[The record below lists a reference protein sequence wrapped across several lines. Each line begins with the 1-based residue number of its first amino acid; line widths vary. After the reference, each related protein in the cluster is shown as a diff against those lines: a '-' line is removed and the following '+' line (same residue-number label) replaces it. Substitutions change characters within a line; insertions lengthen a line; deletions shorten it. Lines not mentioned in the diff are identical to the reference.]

1 MGRSRLSVVV
11 KISALIGMR
20 SWRQLVFLSL
30 SLPVHF
36 RWYIGYCGFY
46 SLDTGLWSMWLR
58 FCFADNKETL
68 LGQGADPVTGR
79 TQMMALVRAMVLTM
93 LSNEDA

>member
-1 MGRSRLSVVV
+1 
-11 KISALIGMR
+11 
-20 SWRQLVFLSL
+20 
-30 SLPVHF
+30 
-36 RWYIGYCGFY
+36 
-46 SLDTGLWSMWLR
+46 MWLR